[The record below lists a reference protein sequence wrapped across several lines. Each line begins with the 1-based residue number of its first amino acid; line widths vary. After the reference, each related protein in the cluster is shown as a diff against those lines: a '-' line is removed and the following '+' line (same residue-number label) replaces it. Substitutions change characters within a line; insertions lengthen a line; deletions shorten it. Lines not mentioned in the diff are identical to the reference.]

1 MCGLISLVQREPP
14 KKDGHTPQDVCPQKG
29 GAHLQ
34 WGVFFLTQ
42 CPLYV
47 REKVFKSA
55 SHGKRRE
62 TVTAESNIF
71 RKVIRPDRREA
82 AAGAGRWG

>member
-1 MCGLISLVQREPP
+1 MCGSIVPHTYKYLR

-34 WGVFFLTQ
+34 WDVFFLTQ

-47 REKVFKSA
+47 RKKVLKSA
-55 SHGKRRE
+55 SHRE
-62 TVTAESNIF
+62 KE
-71 RKVIRPDRREA
+71 
-82 AAGAGRWG
+82 